1 MFCTALSSVFSS
13 HNNFHSHW
21 QRSNHQIKIQ
31 LENIILYILISNS
44 NLLEWEEKHG
54 KCLELSFHYFQQL
67 KSFDALNLFNSVNS
81 GNHLADRGMEPNI
94 NIMLDL
100 DKWSDSS
107 QPLSLAILLLVAFKL
122 MQDLHA
128 FIHIFSKYSRHS
140 GIKLHGSHGKKSEL
154 ISTKNS

>member
-13 HNNFHSHW
+13 HNNFHSPW

-31 LENIILYILISNS
+31 LDNIILYILIPNS

-81 GNHLADRGMEPNI
+81 GNHSTDRGMEPNI

-107 QPLSLAILLLVAFKL
+107 QPLAILHLLPGSSVSQSRFACSYSYL
-122 MQDLHA
+122 YDNCVGYPISHLLNVGWGQHP
-128 FIHIFSKYSRHS
+128 FSIVS
-140 GIKLHGSHGKKSEL
+140 
-154 ISTKNS
+154 